1 MGRGYVIEHCM
12 SALREQADERLYRT
26 YITDALKLI
35 AENSQK
41 AAVPGVGVIDV
52 GSVLTKRWAELID
65 AQKEEKKKPE
75 DNRPAAEI
83 AHDIWKRIRG
93 E

>member
-12 SALREQADERLYRT
+12 SALREQTEEKLYRT

-35 AENSQK
+35 AENAQK
-41 AAVPGVGVIDV
+41 AAVV
-52 GSVLTKRWAELID
+52 GSVLIKRWAELID
-65 AQKEEKKKPE
+65 TQKEEKKKPE

>member
-12 SALREQADERLYRT
+12 SALRD
-26 YITDALKLI
+26 
-35 AENSQK
+35 
-41 AAVPGVGVIDV
+41 
-52 GSVLTKRWAELID
+52 LTKRWAELID
-65 AQKEEKKKPE
+65 TQKEEKKKPE